1 MTDTQDLTS
10 PEAVE
15 RLARHTEDA
24 SDDEYPYCQPIGAT
38 LRALS
43 AERDDQKKARIEAV
57 RSWVNAE
64 ARAEAAEVERD
75 ALKVELA
82 EAVGCLRDLS
92 DASQLEW
99 PSDYPKGQD
108 PLSIA
113 RAFLARHQKG
123 PPQ

>member
-1 MTDTQDLTS
+1 MHSLECAGHS
-10 PEAVE
+10 PRMGVI
-15 RLARHTEDA
+15 
-24 SDDEYPYCQPIGAT
+24 PT

-64 ARAEAAEVERD
+64 ARAEAAEAARD
-75 ALKVELA
+75 ALKAELSEAKARLWSIGHAAGVETK
-82 EAVGCLRDLS
+82 EDLMK
-92 DASQLEW
+92 A
-99 PSDYPKGQD
+99 
-108 PLSIA
+108 A